1 MPLLLACA
9 SSPVLPTIGP
19 ALELDPAGDGVA
31 AADLDG
37 DGFDELFY
45 IHDGVMRWAGGRLE
59 LEGSFQRAAA
69 GDLDG
74 DGREELVLATGMSRE
89 YRGPAHLEVV
99 SADSVERLASFPGD
113 RTQIPELRVI
123 DGQVW
128 VATYANSRVV
138 ESGWVVSGAL
148 DVKASGLLATRS
160 VPVGEEVVLAHVY
173 GPEPKSDGD
182 VRVGARVLP
191 SHRGARSLAV
201 ADLDDD
207 GDLELLAGDG
217 WHYAY
222 GERADGRVTLFEGP
236 RWEESRAIAHFSDD
250 YSARE
255 IEVLEEGWILVT
267 GTSGVHLLVRDSLGW
282 KDHVLR
288 DIPESAVAV
297 AVRTP
302 KGPAVLVSGTPSVLV
317 PLR

>member
-1 MPLLLACA
+1 M
-9 SSPVLPTIGP
+9 LPTIGP

-182 VRVGARVLP
+182 VRVGARDSSHLGP
-191 SHRGARSLAV
+191 SKSVTRPSARS
-201 ADLDDD
+201 
-207 GDLELLAGDG
+207 
-217 WHYAY
+217 
-222 GERADGRVTLFEGP
+222 P
-236 RWEESRAIAHFSDD
+236 
-250 YSARE
+250 
-255 IEVLEEGWILVT
+255 
-267 GTSGVHLLVRDSLGW
+267 
-282 KDHVLR
+282 
-288 DIPESAVAV
+288 
-297 AVRTP
+297 
-302 KGPAVLVSGTPSVLV
+302 
-317 PLR
+317 